1 MDFFK
6 AAPEQLAKYVDF
18 LATFGRSPGLALEP
32 LAAPKSG
39 SESNVNPQLL
49 LYTALSVGVAMLL
62 TKIGEAVG
70 MAPDSSAIVRFVGN
84 LDEKMRPLAA
94 ATLVVIVAVLWHGLA
109 KTIGWLR
116 ARLVKGSPFPG
127 DVGSSI
133 NASLAVAA
141 WFLPTFIGVLV
152 LIRIAALHTA
162 VSPLW
167 MLLVGVVPLSLAFPV
182 YFVLAFAA
190 AHRLPVVD
198 AAGLFGVT
206 VVVAFYVADLLQRLL

>member
-18 LATFGRSPGLALEP
+18 LATFGRSPRQALEP
-32 LAAPKSG
+32 LAVPSSG
-39 SESNVNPQLL
+39 SASNVSPQLL
-49 LYTALSVGVAMLL
+49 LYIALSVGLAMLL
-62 TKIGEAVG
+62 TRIGAAVG
-70 MAPDSSAIVRFVGN
+70 MAPDSSAIVRVVGN
-84 LDEKMRPLAA
+84 LNENIRPLAA

-116 ARLVKGSPFPG
+116 ARIVKGSPFPG
-127 DVGSSI
+127 EVGSSI

-141 WFLPTFIGVLV
+141 WFLPIFMGVLV

-162 VSPLW
+162 VSPLV
-167 MLLVGVVPLSLAFPV
+167 LLVGVVPLSLAFPV

-190 AHRLPVVD
+190 AHRLPVGD

-206 VVVAFYVADLLQRLL
+206 VVVAFYVAELLQRLR